1 MRLILWNGSRT
12 PCYGL
17 PIMDRVS
24 VLQRD
29 RGQGAEGRGRAS
41 SAALQQTMKVRVLG
55 CSGGIGGNLRTTA
68 LLVDDDVLID
78 AGTGVG
84 DLSLEQLARI
94 DHIFVSHSHL
104 DHVTS
109 IPFLVDT
116 VCWMRGSPI
125 VVYGIKETLDIL
137 RSHLFNW
144 KIWPDFTQIPDAEN
158 PFMVYREIAAGEVVE
173 LHGRRVTAI
182 PANHTV
188 PAVGY
193 SLESARGALIFS
205 GDTAGNEALWKAVN
219 RTPNLKYLIIET
231 AFSNKERDIA
241 LASKHLCPKMLAEEL
256 EKMRVTPEVYITHL
270 KPGEGALTM
279 KEVSEAAGRW
289 RPRMLENNQE
299 FSF

>member
-1 MRLILWNGSRT
+1 MERE
-12 PCYGL
+12 
-17 PIMDRVS
+17 S
-24 VLQRD
+24 VLHRD
-29 RGQGAEGRGRAS
+29 RSQSAESRS
-41 SAALQQTMKVRVLG
+41 PAAPVALGQTMKIRVLG
-55 CSGGIGGNLRTTA
+55 CSGGIGGSLRTTSF
-68 LLVDDDVLID
+68 LVDDDVLID

-84 DLSLEQLARI
+84 DLSLEQLAKI

-116 VCWMRGSPI
+116 VCWMRRSPI
-125 VVYGIKETLDIL
+125 KVYAIQETLDIL
-137 RSHLFNW
+137 RAHLFNW
-144 KIWPDFTQIPDAEN
+144 KLWPDFTQIPDAN
-158 PFMVYREIAAGEVVE
+158 QPFMAYREIRVGEGVA
-173 LHGRRVTAI
+173 LRGRVFTAI

-193 SLESARGALIFS
+193 VVDNGRNALIFS
-205 GDTAGNEALWKAVN
+205 GDTSTNDALWKTVN
-219 RTPNLKYLIIET
+219 ATPNLKYLIIET

-241 LASKHLCPKMLAEEL
+241 VASKHLCPQLLAEEL
-256 EKMRVTPEVYITHL
+256 EKMRVKPEVFITHL

-299 FSF
+299 FSL

>member
-1 MRLILWNGSRT
+1 
-12 PCYGL
+12 
-17 PIMDRVS
+17 MDRES
-24 VLQRD
+24 VLHREASQSAD
-29 RGQGAEGRGRAS
+29 RRSQPA
-41 SAALQQTMKVRVLG
+41 SAALGQTMKIRVLG
-55 CSGGIGGNLRTTA
+55 CSGGIGGGLRTTA

-84 DLSLEQLARI
+84 DLSLESLARI
-94 DHIFVSHSHL
+94 DHIFVTHSHL

-137 RSHLFNW
+137 RAHLFNW
-144 KIWPDFTQIPDAEN
+144 KIWPDFTQIPDGDK
-158 PFMVYREIAAGEVVE
+158 PFMVYREIKVGETVD
-173 LHGRRVTAI
+173 LKGRRFTAI

-193 SLESARGALIFS
+193 SVEGARATLIFS
-205 GDTAGNEALWKAVN
+205 GDTSVNAGLWKAVN
-219 RTPNLKYLIIET
+219 EAKNLKYLIIET
-231 AFSNKERDIA
+231 AFSNKEREIA
-241 LASKHLCPKMLAEEL
+241 AASKHLCPQMLAEEL
-256 EKMRVTPEVYITHL
+256 ENMRVNPEVYITHL

-279 KEVSEAAGRW
+279 KEVSQAAGRW

-299 FSF
+299 FSL

>member
-1 MRLILWNGSRT
+1 
-12 PCYGL
+12 
-17 PIMDRVS
+17 MDRDS
-24 VLQRD
+24 VLHRALGQSAER
-29 RGQGAEGRGRAS
+29 RGETVIAS
-41 SAALQQTMKVRVLG
+41 PGQTMKIRVLG
-55 CSGGIGGNLRTTA
+55 CSGGIGGSLRTTSI
-68 LLVDDDVLID
+68 LVDGDILID

-84 DLSLEQLARI
+84 DLSLEQLAKI

-116 VCWMRGSPI
+116 VCWMRKAPI
-125 VVYGIKETLDIL
+125 AVYAVKEVLDIL
-137 RSHLFNW
+137 RAHLFNW
-144 KIWPDFTQIPDAEN
+144 KIWPDFTQIPDADN
-158 PFMVYREIAAGEVVE
+158 PFMAYREIKVGEAVE
-173 LHGRRVTAI
+173 LRGGRRFTPI

-193 SLESARGALIFS
+193 GVDNGRNALVFS
-205 GDTAGNEALWKAVN
+205 RDTSTNDALWKPVN
-219 RTPNLKYLIIET
+219 RTPKLKYLIIET

-241 LASKHLCPKMLAEEL
+241 MASRHLCPPMLAEEL
-256 EKMRVTPEVYITHL
+256 EKMQGMPQVFITHL

-299 FSF
+299 FSL

>member
-1 MRLILWNGSRT
+1 MRI
-12 PCYGL
+12 
-17 PIMDRVS
+17 
-24 VLQRD
+24 
-29 RGQGAEGRGRAS
+29 
-41 SAALQQTMKVRVLG
+41 RVLG
-55 CSGGIGGNLRTTA
+55 CSGGIGGSLRTTA
-68 LLVDDDVLID
+68 LLVDDDILVD

-84 DLSLEQLARI
+84 DLSLEELAKI

-125 VVYGIKETLDIL
+125 VVYGIKDTLDIL

-144 KIWPDFTQIPDAEN
+144 KIWPDFTQIPDGEN
-158 PFMVYREIAAGEVVE
+158 PFMVYREIAVE
-173 LHGRRVTAI
+173 ETLDLGGRLITAI

-193 SLESARGALIFS
+193 LLDSGRASLAYT
-205 GDTAGNEALWKAVN
+205 GDTAANDGLWRVVN
-219 RTPNLKYLIIET
+219 AAPNLRYLIIET
-231 AFSNKERDIA
+231 AFSNKEREIA
-241 LASKHLCPKMLAEEL
+241 LASKHLCPSLLAREL
-256 EKMRVTPEVYITHL
+256 EKMKGRPEVFITHL

-289 RPRMLENNQE
+289 RPRMLENHQE
-299 FSF
+299 FLI

>member
-1 MRLILWNGSRT
+1 
-12 PCYGL
+12 
-17 PIMDRVS
+17 MDRDS
-24 VLQRD
+24 VLHRAL
-29 RGQGAEGRGRAS
+29 GQSGDHRSEPVAAS
-41 SAALQQTMKVRVLG
+41 LGQTIKIRVLG
-55 CSGGIGGNLRTTA
+55 CSGGIGGSLRTTSF
-68 LLVDDDVLID
+68 LVDEDVLLD

-84 DLSLEQLARI
+84 DLSLESLAKI

-125 VVYGIKETLDIL
+125 IVYGIKEVLDIL
-137 RSHLFNW
+137 RAHLFNW
-144 KIWPDFTQIPDAEN
+144 KIWPDFTQIPDADN
-158 PFMVYREIAAGEVVE
+158 PFMVYKEIRVGETVE
-173 LHGRRVTAI
+173 LKGGRRFTAI

-193 SLESARGALIFS
+193 LIDNGRNSLIFS
-205 GDTAGNEALWKAVN
+205 GDTSTNDALWKVVN
-219 RTPNLKYLIIET
+219 KTANLKYLIIET

-241 LASKHLCPKMLAEEL
+241 LASRHLCPQMLAEEL
-256 EKMRVTPEVYITHL
+256 EKMSVMPQVFITHL

-279 KEVSEAAGRW
+279 KEVGEAAGRW

-299 FSF
+299 FSL

>member
-1 MRLILWNGSRT
+1 MRI
-12 PCYGL
+12 
-17 PIMDRVS
+17 
-24 VLQRD
+24 
-29 RGQGAEGRGRAS
+29 
-41 SAALQQTMKVRVLG
+41 RVLG
-55 CSGGIGGNLRTTA
+55 CSGGIGGSLRTTA
-68 LLVDDDVLID
+68 LLVDDDILVD

-84 DLSLEQLARI
+84 DLSLESLAKI

-116 VCWMRGSPI
+116 VCWMRGTPI
-125 VVYGIKETLDIL
+125 VVYGTKDTLDIL
-137 RSHLFNW
+137 RAHLFNW
-144 KIWPDFTQIPDAEN
+144 KIWPDFTQIPDSDS
-158 PFMVYREIAAGEVVE
+158 PFMKYREIKVGETVE
-173 LHGRRVTAI
+173 FGDRRLTPL

-193 SLESARGALIFS
+193 LLDSGRASLAYT
-205 GDTAGNEALWKAVN
+205 GDTTTNDDLWKVVNEA
-219 RTPNLKYLIIET
+219 PNLRYLIIET

-241 LASKHLCPKMLAEEL
+241 VASKHLCPDMLAQEL
-256 EKMRVTPEVYITHL
+256 EKMKARPEVFITHL

-299 FSF
+299 FML